1 MQVAKLFASLGFKVD
16 LTEYNVFEKKLKDVR
31 KETRAYAVSLKTIRT
46 RLNHVSTA
54 LDGVNKKLDASKVK
68 SSNQRIAASANRLA
82 NAVERSAKGLNEV
95 VANGHRVHTTIT
107 QINQV
112 LGRGVNGWRNYNSQ
126 LDAAKTKLGLISAA
140 VRAIPSNKT
149 VTITQRTVGG
159 GRGYGGGTGSGGG
172 GGGYGA
178 AEAGG
183 LAFLGTGVKDFFRS
197 MSPATAVAGGLI
209 TAGFATKEIVE
220 KGREMKKMEVIM
232 KSAAE
237 GVDGVSTATEHWN
250 ESMKYVRREA
260 NRLGQDVYEMGMG
273 FAKMQQ
279 AVKGKLNWKD
289 RTALF
294 TGVAELSTTYG
305 LSQDDQKGVWR
316 ALTQMF
322 TKGKIEAEEEGQLAE
337 RGLPAKEM
345 VKEATKRT
353 LEGKGEKFSDD
364 IYNKMRQKGQVKMP
378 DIAVEF
384 AKIAREIAN
393 NNGALDEALQTS
405 LVGQMRMKNAFR
417 EASKDIMDAGLDK
430 LLFKLFDTIAKGVPI
445 VAEFAKAL
453 VGGIQG
459 IVEMV
464 KVIKDWIATHPA
476 LAAMLAALI
485 VSMRL
490 LRFGIWG
497 VASASLLMAGNFKK
511 AMITMGA
518 AAKRFLPIALLYGL
532 FKFGQAYKDHLNGKD
547 NFVTVLSKLFEYLFV
562 TVDLYVTKIQIAW
575 YKLKASFKE
584 MPSTLGNALDAM
596 NPFKQGA
603 RLADFMFGDG
613 KVSVDHTINKGV
625 GRGVLKNSGTLGIN
639 NNNNIYVDSK
649 YIGTQ
654 NNKLSFPLGG
664 AGNVPRP

>member
-68 SSNQRIAASANRLA
+68 SSNQRIAASANKLA

-126 LDAAKTKLGLISAA
+126 LDAAKTKLGLISTA

-149 VTITQRTVGG
+149 ITVNQRNVGG
-159 GRGYGGGTGSGGG
+159 YSGTGHSPQGGTSGT
-172 GGGYGA
+172 A
-178 AEAGG
+178 AASAGG

-197 MSPATAVAGGLI
+197 MSPATAVAGGLV

-279 AVKGKLNWKD
+279 AVKGKLTWKD

-294 TGVAELSTTYG
+294 TGMAELSTTYG

-430 LLFKLFDTIAKGVPI
+430 LLFKLFDTIAKGIPI

-464 KVIKDWIATHPA
+464 KVIKDWIAQNPVLT
-476 LAAMLAALI
+476 AMIAGLI
-485 VSMRL
+485 VSLRMFRL
-490 LRFGIWG
+490 GIIG
-497 VASASLLMAGNFKK
+497 VGVSSILMASSFKK
-511 AMITMGA
+511 AMITMGT

-613 KVSVDHTINKGV
+613 NVSVDHTINKGV

-639 NNNNIYVDSK
+639 NNNNIYVDGK
-649 YIGTQ
+649 YMGTQ